1 VKLQR
6 HLDALKDDL
15 EQLAALAD
23 ESVAETARRLTSAL
37 ESSVRVRLLD
47 VLSEAAA
54 ELSAA
59 IDRGHV
65 EVRVAGGDP
74 DLVYYEDEPEAAPAA
89 EPGEEFGARITLR
102 LPESLKGQIEAAAA
116 REGVSVNSWIVSALA
131 RSVSSEST
139 RRGTGPGRRRLSG
152 YGRS

>member
-1 VKLQR
+1 MKLQR

-15 EQLAALAD
+15 EQLASLAD

-59 IDRGHV
+59 VVGGHPDHLQTP
-65 EVRVAGGDP
+65 VR
-74 DLVYYEDEPEAAPAA
+74 
-89 EPGEEFGARITLR
+89 RR
-102 LPESLKGQIEAAAA
+102 LP
-116 REGVSVNSWIVSALA
+116 
-131 RSVSSEST
+131 
-139 RRGTGPGRRRLSG
+139 PGRRLLRARHACRPPACRPRARRRPRSADPAPPSHGGEPPMRSERWEAEQPIRVDVDVPAGRL
-152 YGRS
+152 RVDT

>member
-15 EQLAALAD
+15 ERLASLAD
-23 ESVAETARRLTSAL
+23 DSVAETARRLTSAL

-59 IDRGHV
+59 IDGGHV

-74 DLVYYEDEPEAAPAA
+74 DLVFFEEEVAAPPAA

-102 LPESLKGQIEAAAA
+102 LSESLKTQIEAAAA
-116 REGVSVNSWIVSALA
+116 REGVSVNSWIVSTLA
-131 RSVSSEST
+131 RGVSTESP
-139 RRGTGPGRRRLSG
+139 RRGSGPGRRRLTG